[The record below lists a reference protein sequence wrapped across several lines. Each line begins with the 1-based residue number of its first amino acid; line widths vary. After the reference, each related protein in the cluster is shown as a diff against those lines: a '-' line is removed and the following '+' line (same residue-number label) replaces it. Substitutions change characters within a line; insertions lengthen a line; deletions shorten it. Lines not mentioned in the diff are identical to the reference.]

1 MVDWFFVLAVRN
13 ISIVCTSCEGPKSY
27 NFTRSFENSLNPCNV
42 CVRLCKPLNLGQGMK
57 FAHCLCCKY
66 PTCMHYI
73 KLKNKNKYYMNSYS
87 KVFLHRDN
95 PWFWSKL
102 WSFFF
107 LRFRASKPTNSE
119 YLRRLPNII
128 SRSILTNKTEKEN
141 SNFLTKIIGCPFV
154 IPDVAPCKKDV

>member
-1 MVDWFFVLAVRN
+1 MGL
-13 ISIVCTSCEGPKSY
+13 KSY
-27 NFTRSFENSLNPCNV
+27 NFSTSFENSLNPCNV

-107 LRFRASKPTNSE
+107 FWFRASKPTNSE
-119 YLRRLPNII
+119 YLRILPNIL
-128 SRSILTNKTEKEN
+128 SRSILTNKNK
-141 SNFLTKIIGCPFV
+141 TKQ
-154 IPDVAPCKKDV
+154 IPIFWPKPWVALS